1 MYGEDIDLSYRIKE
15 LGYSADTP
23 RVQEV
28 HGLVVHLLCE
38 LVEQECAP

>member
-1 MYGEDIDLSYRIKE
+1 VDHLLAVPSG
-15 LGYSADTP
+15 DTP

-38 LVEQECAP
+38 LVEEECAP